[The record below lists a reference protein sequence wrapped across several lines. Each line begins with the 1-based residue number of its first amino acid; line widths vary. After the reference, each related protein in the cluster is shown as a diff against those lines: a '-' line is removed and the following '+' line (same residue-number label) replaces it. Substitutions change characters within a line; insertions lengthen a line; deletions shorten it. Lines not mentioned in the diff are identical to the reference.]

1 MVVSLLR
8 PGYEAEYE
16 GRPAIHTLS
25 GIGRV
30 TAHRRNRDGTHDILL
45 EGLGRVHVD
54 ELPADARPYRV
65 ARATRA
71 KTLHGELPRHELAPL
86 LSCVSRV
93 ASVVRERHP
102 DFEVGFGIDD
112 DVATIIDRIADRF
125 VSEPPRRQ
133 EVLEALDLR
142 ERLEKVTDAVG
153 DLLALIGAREEPS

>member
-1 MVVSLLR
+1 M
-8 PGYEAEYE
+8 
-16 GRPAIHTLS
+16 
-25 GIGRV
+25 
-30 TAHRRNRDGTHDILL
+30 
-45 EGLGRVHVD
+45 
-54 ELPADARPYRV
+54 
-65 ARATRA
+65 
-71 KTLHGELPRHELAPL
+71 
-86 LSCVSRV
+86 
-93 ASVVRERHP
+93 VRERHP